1 MSKPLTD
8 AEYANMMRNDLA
20 ALAER
25 CFNHLSPGTPY
36 LENWHIDLIAAKL
49 EAVADG
55 RIKRLI
61 VNVPPRSLKSVL
73 ASVAFPAWL
82 LGLNPGMQIIC
93 ACYGQDLS
101 AKLALDCR
109 SVMMSEWYTRI
120 FGVRLE
126 GARPA
131 IADLKTTL
139 GGGRFATSVGGV
151 LTGRGGDVIIID
163 DPLKPDEAVS
173 DAARNAAN
181 DWISGTVMSRLN
193 DKKTGAIVIIMQR
206 LHLDD
211 VVGHVQE
218 HGDWEVLSLPAIAEV
233 EERHVIDSIFRAR
246 VVVRHVGEAL
256 HPERES
262 LEVLAQLRKTLG
274 EYNFSGQYQQAP
286 VPLGGGMVKAAWLR
300 YCEPHEWPQMFDQV
314 VQSWDTAN
322 KESQLSDYSVC
333 TTWGIKGD
341 LKYLIN
347 VRRERMGYPLLKR
360 AVMEQVDLFKPQ
372 VVLVEDKASGTQLI
386 QELRQMGLSKVK
398 EIKPLGDKVMRM
410 HAQTAAFEGGF
421 VRLPR
426 NAAWLD
432 AYVVELTTF
441 PMARHDDQ
449 VDSTAQALAWI
460 VEFGREPGLIAYYRE
475 ECQRLQAGG

>member
-1 MSKPLTD
+1 MNKSLTD
-8 AEYANMMRNDLA
+8 AEYANMLRNDLA
-20 ALAER
+20 AFVER

-36 LENWHIDLIAAKL
+36 LENWHIDLIAARL

-61 VNVPPRSLKSVL
+61 VNVPPRSLKSAL

-109 SVMMSEWYTRI
+109 SVMMSEWYMRI

-131 IADLKTTL
+131 VADLKTNQ

-193 DKKTGAIVIIMQR
+193 DKKAGAIVIIMQR

-211 VVGHVQE
+211 VVGRVQE
-218 HGDWEVLSLPAIAEV
+218 HGDWEVVSLPAIAEMDEV
-233 EERHVIDSIFRAR
+233 HTFQTLLGPQTIKRRT
-246 VVVRHVGEAL
+246 GE
-256 HPERES
+256 
-262 LEVLAQLRKTLG
+262 Q
-274 EYNFSGQYQQAP
+274 
-286 VPLGGGMVKAAWLR
+286 
-300 YCEPHEWPQMFDQV
+300 
-314 VQSWDTAN
+314 
-322 KESQLSDYSVC
+322 
-333 TTWGIKGD
+333 
-341 LKYLIN
+341 
-347 VRRERMGYPLLKR
+347 
-360 AVMEQVDLFKPQ
+360 
-372 VVLVEDKASGTQLI
+372 
-386 QELRQMGLSKVK
+386 
-398 EIKPLGDKVMRM
+398 
-410 HAQTAAFEGGF
+410 
-421 VRLPR
+421 
-426 NAAWLD
+426 
-432 AYVVELTTF
+432 
-441 PMARHDDQ
+441 
-449 VDSTAQALAWI
+449 
-460 VEFGREPGLIAYYRE
+460 
-475 ECQRLQAGG
+475 